1 MRDSVGYI
9 ILNDLSGHS
18 VEDGMDGAKRRDKL
32 EGCWMVH
39 VEDGDGLDHSGLV
52 DGGGEKWTVWGL

>member
-1 MRDSVGYI
+1 
-9 ILNDLSGHS
+9 
-18 VEDGMDGAKRRDKL
+18 MDGAKRRDNL